1 MDIRKRQ
8 EAPSEF
14 TNILVETKLKMR
26 AKAIQD
32 ILWSARNPSNKIKGY
47 DLSNCYRKYKFKV
60 KRCWECGSTT
70 HLKAYCPVHRY
81 NQLRFRVSELE
92 EIIVELMEKLQLQ
105 QKNRKKRQLKKKKK
119 L

>member
-8 EAPSEF
+8 EAQAVF
-14 TNILVETKLKMR
+14 TNIRVETKLKMR

-60 KRCWECGSTT
+60 KKCWKCGSTT
-70 HLKAYCPVHRY
+70 HLKP
-81 NQLRFRVSELE
+81 
-92 EIIVELMEKLQLQ
+92 IVLSIDTTNSDSGYQSW
-105 QKNRKKRQLKKKKK
+105 RK
-119 L
+119 